1 MDEYL
6 AKIYPNYFEST
17 RAVLLRQARDLF
29 ETEFHADLS
38 WFEREFLSPAAELI
52 KIIKNSSHNLS
63 VSVFGIQKVE
73 FELFFFCF
81 VFAQGNETRLLSSN
95 PILIGFYH
103 PIELF
108 GEKSNRTNCIRKNDL
123 TSKEILQENQPIM
136 NAP

>member
-6 AKIYPNYFEST
+6 AIYPNYFEST

-63 VSVFGIQKVE
+63 VSVFGIQKVS
-73 FELFFFCF
+73 FELF
-81 VFAQGNETRLLSSN
+81 
-95 PILIGFYH
+95 
-103 PIELF
+103 LF
-108 GEKSNRTNCIRKNDL
+108 L
-123 TSKEILQENQPIM
+123 HKEMKLVYFRAIVY
-136 NAP
+136 